1 METSSKW
8 LQGKLGIGWNQSIQ
22 QPMSN
27 PNAST
32 AHLAKYMWQKG
43 MASPNPSGRPKG
55 KVTRAVDKALT
66 KERALKV
73 ADALISQAEK
83 GYVPAFEAV
92 RDTVDG
98 PLPKPVQIAGEG
110 GGPLQVEINLLHFGA
125 VVTEEKK

>member
-1 METSSKW
+1 M
-8 LQGKLGIGWNQSIQ
+8 
-22 QPMSN
+22 
-27 PNAST
+27 
-32 AHLAKYMWQKG
+32 
-43 MASPNPSGRPKG
+43 
-55 KVTRAVDKALT
+55 
-66 KERALKV
+66 KV

-98 PLPKPVQIAGEG
+98 PLPRAVQLSGEG